1 MARAR
6 LAIIVVVGLTL
17 GVLACAV
24 FDRWLWAL
32 PLAGALPATAA
43 LAWPRRTIILA
54 LLGVLAAVII
64 GVASRGGNVDDV
76 VDAVTAGPQ
85 RLLTTEWPSPATPEL
100 VGVVALFIAA
110 ATAISAA
117 LAVRPRLH
125 LMPLVPTVIVYV
137 SIVGLSAPAGA
148 QLGGLLVIGI
158 LAVALAA
165 LRPGSSLGD
174 RAGLLIGER
183 RLLPLVAFALAI
195 AALVS
200 VPVAM
205 SVRADPRRADPPART
220 APLLDP
226 IEATLALRNLDPPID
241 VHRIVSDGPTPIR
254 WRTAALADYDGER
267 WTPSLTVRPIGQTL
281 GEADATAQ
289 RYNIAFL
296 DDDLSLVP
304 MPGPPVSVD
313 AEVETD
319 AARTVVRLVNRP
331 TEALEIEA
339 NLAPP
344 AAGGVPLATRE
355 IDDSVSGLTEL
366 AEQLGGEG
374 TTLEQ
379 LDRIAATMRDEFV
392 LDSGVQGGGLQRALI
407 DRFLRDT
414 RRGTAEQ
421 FAAAYALLARAL
433 GADARVA
440 TGFVIEAGSTD
451 VVVSSADAQVWPEL
465 ALADGRWVVA
475 NPIPAEEAPD
485 ADPTPPEPRTQTPAA
500 PQPPIAPPPEP
511 TDQNDTTGAADS
523 TNDGG
528 ALSTAFDLALRATG
542 VIATALMPI
551 VIGAAA
557 ILFIKA
563 RRRARRLRSR
573 AAADRVRGAWASATD
588 ALVDGGLSIEGA
600 ATDLEIAGAGTS
612 VAGASV
618 RWELRRLATLSSAA
632 TFGDPSRLDRSA
644 ADAAMYLGAVEAAIG
659 EERSRW
665 QRLRWRLSVRS
676 LRSSTRSPVT
686 V

>member
-6 LAIIVVVGLTL
+6 LAIIAMVGLTL

-32 PLAGALPATAA
+32 PVAGALPAGAA
-43 LAWPRRTIILA
+43 LAWPRRTVIVA
-54 LLGVLAAVII
+54 PLGVVAAVII
-64 GVASRGGNVDDV
+64 GVTSRGGGIDDV
-76 VDAVTAGPQ
+76 VDAMTAGPQ

-110 ATAISAA
+110 ATAISAV
-117 LAVRPRLH
+117 LAVRARWQ
-125 LMPLVPTVIVYV
+125 LMPLVPTVVAYV

-148 QLGGLLVIGI
+148 QLGGLLVIGV

-174 RAGLLIGER
+174 RAGLLVGER
-183 RLLPLVAFALAI
+183 RLLPLVAVALAI
-195 AALVS
+195 PALVS

-205 SVRADPRRADPPART
+205 SVRADPRRADPPVRT

-241 VHRIVSDGPTPIR
+241 VHRIESDGPTPIR

-281 GEADATAQ
+281 GDADPTA
-289 RYNIAFL
+289 RSYTVAFL

-304 MPGPPVSVD
+304 LPGPPVSVD
-313 AEVETD
+313 TAVETD
-319 AARTVVRLVNRP
+319 AARTVVRLVDRP
-331 TEALEIEA
+331 TEPLEIEA
-339 NLAPP
+339 NLAPTV
-344 AAGGVPLATRE
+344 AGQVALATRE

-366 AEQLGGEG
+366 AEQLGGDG
-374 TTLEQ
+374 TTVER

-392 LDSGVQGGGLQRALI
+392 LDSGVQGGGLQRALLE
-407 DRFLRDT
+407 RFLRDT

-421 FAAAYALLARAL
+421 FAAAYALLARSL

-440 TGFVIEAGSTD
+440 TGFVIEPASTD
-451 VVVSSADAQVWPEL
+451 VVVSSVDAQVWPEL
-465 ALADGRWVVA
+465 ALADGRWVAADPV
-475 NPIPAEEAPD
+475 PAEEAPD
-485 ADPTPPEPRTQTPAA
+485 DEPTPPEPRAQTPAA

-511 TDQNDTTGAADS
+511 ADQNDTTGATDS
-523 TNDGG
+523 ASDGG
-528 ALSTAFDLALRATG
+528 ALSTAFELALRGTA
-542 VIATALMPI
+542 VVAIALMPI
-551 VIGAAA
+551 VIAAA
-557 ILFIKA
+557 VILFVKA
-563 RRRARRLRSR
+563 RRRTRRLRSR
-573 AAADRVRGAWASATD
+573 AAAERVRGAWASATD
-588 ALVDGGLSIEGA
+588 ALVDGGLSIDGA
-600 ATDLEIAGAGTS
+600 DTDLEIAGAGTS

-632 TFGDPSRLDRSA
+632 TFGDPSGLDQSA
-644 ADAAMYLGAVEAAIG
+644 ADAAIYLGAVETAIG

-665 QRLRWRLSVRS
+665 QRLRWRLSLRS